1 MSVYVTTCN
10 KGEQHTFI
18 FLFWS
23 QVSYNI
29 IHVVWYNVA
38 LLPLQEKWRV
48 YIPERRM
55 GKGEGE

>member
-1 MSVYVTTCN
+1 MSVYVATCN
-10 KGEQHTFI
+10 KREQHTFI

-29 IHVVWYNVA
+29 IHVVGYNVA
-38 LLPLQEKWRV
+38 LLSLQEKWKV

-55 GKGEGE
+55 GKGAGE